1 MSVLSSGTQWDA
13 AGQISSCDSSCSWQ
27 SRFSVK
33 NHGVEPNVGCIST
46 DRPMAT
52 STHLGSSCDHWEDM
66 ESFYCQLLPLFCHN
80 HLESGVRSTGVTR
93 FSSQFVNSKG
103 DKSVSWH
110 RTTTYVHYIFVITI
124 LMIMLVRWPRNWWG
138 EWKNV
143 LCFVHKLDSRNWW
156 SYNHGQ
162 NVCDQRPSWPL
173 SCAQ

>member
-27 SRFSVK
+27 SCFSVK

-52 STHLGSSCDHWEDM
+52 STHLGSSSCDHWDGRTWNP
-66 ESFYCQLLPLFCHN
+66 SIASCCLYFATITSSQ
-80 HLESGVRSTGVTR
+80 ESGALAWRGSAHNLLTQR
-93 FSSQFVNSKG
+93 EISQYHGIVLQ
-103 DKSVSWH
+103 H
-110 RTTTYVHYIFVITI
+110 MIFVITI

-143 LCFVHKLDSRNWW
+143 LFFVHKLDSRNWR
-156 SYNHGQ
+156 SDNNGR